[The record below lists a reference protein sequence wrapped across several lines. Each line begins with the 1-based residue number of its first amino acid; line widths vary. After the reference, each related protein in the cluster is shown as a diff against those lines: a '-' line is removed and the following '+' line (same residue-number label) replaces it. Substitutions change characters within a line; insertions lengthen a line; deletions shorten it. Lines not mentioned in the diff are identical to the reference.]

1 MVETI
6 AALGKLRS
14 RSRAMD
20 FVIVVELIVIS
31 EKKPCSLLSTIA
43 TCV

>member
-6 AALGKLRS
+6 AALGKLHS

-31 EKKPCSLLSTIA
+31 EK
-43 TCV
+43 